1 MVVKI
6 TVDGTEQS
14 VGLSNALR
22 CGCDVWV
29 TQMVDLL
36 KPHLAKLSEKPAQSQ
51 NILVCGGG
59 SQMSGLAP
67 MLTRVLNL
75 SGYESVRVEIAA
87 EENSSLAAIG
97 ALEAARKVREEQWI
111 EFRT

>member
-1 MVVKI
+1 
-6 TVDGTEQS
+6 
-14 VGLSNALR
+14 
-22 CGCDVWV
+22 
-29 TQMVDLL
+29 
-36 KPHLAKLSEKPAQSQ
+36 
-51 NILVCGGG
+51 
-59 SQMSGLAP
+59 LAP

-75 SGYESVRVEIAA
+75 SGYESVHVEIAA